1 MGVLHRFQRTTIISS
16 LLHQLLYAL
25 HTFSVKQVH
34 ICMVF
39 NALPRITIKLFE
51 KEVYLYFFK
60 KLMITLGNSLDN

>member
-34 ICMVF
+34 ICMIF
-39 NALPRITIKLFE
+39 NALPRITIKL
-51 KEVYLYFFK
+51 LK
-60 KLMITLGNSLDN
+60 KKYINIFLRN

>member
-1 MGVLHRFQRTTIISS
+1 MGILHRFQRTTIISS

-39 NALPRITIKLFE
+39 NALPRITIKLSE
-51 KEVYLYFFK
+51 KEVY
-60 KLMITLGNSLDN
+60 